1 MSTTYNPQ
9 NIIDTAA
16 GGIFGLALGGINDQ
30 RQYEQQERL
39 QALQIKGQKEM
50 LDYSQAK
57 QFQMW
62 LDTNYKAQVEQLNK
76 AGLNPAL
83 LYGKGGPGGTIGSA
97 QGSVSGGTAQ
107 QNPGEIQQMLGM
119 GIQMR
124 LLQAQEENIKAD
136 TKKKEVEA
144 AKTAGVDTQQ
154 TIAQTSLLAQELD
167 NKREDYQIKRLQ
179 QTMMN
184 IENFE
189 KQASQEDKLDYI
201 EYQTKIAAKQ
211 LETLTNQ
218 LKITGATIQE
228 QIQIIQKT
236 AIQAG
241 LQNELTKAQTGKTK
255 SDIRVND
262 QQINNFIQQNM
273 REWDKMTQT
282 NKEIA
287 IKQML
292 GEYQTDPVNT
302 HNITKLLD
310 QIFIITKG
318 K

>member
-1 MSTTYNPQ
+1 MPFNFEQ
-9 NIIDTAA
+9 LANTAT
-16 GGIFGLALGGINDQ
+16 GGIIGLALADYNDQ
-30 RQYEQQERL
+30 RQYEQQQKL
-39 QALQIKGQKEM
+39 QALQIAGQKDM
-50 LDYSQAK
+50 TR
-57 QFQMW
+57 FQMQQQ
-62 LDTNYKAQVEQLNK
+62 LDMWNKTNYGAQVEHLKK

-83 LYGKGGPGGTIGSA
+83 LYGKGGAGGATTGSA
-97 QGSVSGGTAQ
+97 TGSVQGANAPTGGR
-107 QNPGEIQQMLGM
+107 EIQDLMQMGLQT
-119 GIQMR
+119 QMM
-124 LLQAQEENIKAD
+124 QAQIKLAEAQANK
-136 TKKKEVEA
+136 TQVEA
-144 AKTAGVDTQQ
+144 NKIGGVDTEA
-154 TIAQTSLLAQELD
+154 TKAQTALLAQELD
-167 NKREDYQIKRLQ
+167 NKREDFQIKRLQ

-189 KQASQEDKLDYI
+189 KQATQEDRIDYI
-201 EYQTKIAAKQ
+201 EYQTKLAIKQ
-211 LETLTNQ
+211 VQALQNQ
-218 LKITGATIQE
+218 ISVSGATIQE
-228 QIQIIQKT
+228 QIRIIQKT

-241 LQNELTKAQTGKTK
+241 LQNELTQAQTGKTR

-273 REWDKMTQT
+273 REWDKMSQT

>member
-1 MSTTYNPQ
+1 MPFNFEQ
-9 NIIDTAA
+9 LANTAT
-16 GGIFGLALGGINDQ
+16 GGIIGLALADYNDQ
-30 RQYEQQERL
+30 RQYDQQQRL
-39 QALQIKGQKEM
+39 QALQIAGQKDM
-50 LDYSQAK
+50 TR
-57 QFQMW
+57 FQMQQQ
-62 LDTNYKAQVEQLNK
+62 LDMWNKTNYGAQVEHLKK

-83 LYGKGGPGGTIGSA
+83 LYGKGGAGGATTGSA
-97 QGSVSGGTAQ
+97 TGSVQGANAPTGGR
-107 QNPGEIQQMLGM
+107 EIQDLMQMGLQT
-119 GIQMR
+119 QMM
-124 LLQAQEENIKAD
+124 QAQIEL
-136 TKKKEVEA
+136 
-144 AKTAGVDTQQ
+144 AKTQAEKNKAEATKISGVDTEA
-154 TIAQTSLLAQELD
+154 TTAQTALLAQELD
-167 NKREDYQIKRLQ
+167 NKREDFQIKRLQ

-189 KQASQEDKLDYI
+189 KQATQEDRIDYI
-201 EYQTKIAAKQ
+201 EYQTKLAIKQ
-211 LETLTNQ
+211 VQALQNQ
-218 LKITGATIQE
+218 ISVSGATIQE
-228 QIQIIQKT
+228 QIRIIQKT

-241 LQNELTKAQTGKTK
+241 LQNELTQAQTGKTK

-273 REWDKMTQT
+273 REWDKMSQT